1 MRSALRLFGVRIT
14 PIPGR
19 ITGPGASKGRAMR
32 MIKGKIALLGAAAAL
47 TLTGLASCGKE
58 KTATPAAEAAAAAAQ
73 VDPSAEFLA
82 MADRHARAFLATAP
96 EAATEL
102 GVGEDIAGENYLSH
116 LGGYGFAAHQAA
128 RKMNEDFLQELRGF
142 DRAALTGQAAD
153 TYDVL
158 KNAYDTAARRN
169 QFDFGG
175 ATPFGSGLPNS
186 GDSWAMT
193 PYFMTQL
200 TGPHLALP
208 RMLLSQH
215 PIESRAHIEAYLSR
229 LGEMGRALDEAG
241 ETFSTDA
248 GIGMA
253 PPRFAIE
260 GVLRSL
266 RNFTAKSAA
275 EHPLA
280 TTLAEKMKSVEGIS
294 DEERAA
300 FAARAARLVED
311 EVYPAYERLAAQV
324 ELALQETN
332 DDAGVWRL
340 GEEGEAF
347 YQLALASYGAGV
359 KTGDDVH
366 ELGLSEVARITG
378 EMDALLK
385 SIGLTQGTV
394 AARME
399 QLAARPD
406 NLYPNTDEG
415 REALLASLRA
425 QVDAVMA
432 KSGDWFGRLPATK
445 VEVRRIPIHE
455 QDSSPGGYYTGPSLD
470 GSRPGVYWINLKN
483 TADNPK
489 HSLKSLTYHEA
500 VPGHHFQTA
509 YLRSIKDM
517 PLMRNMLGY
526 SEYAEGWG
534 LYAEA
539 LAKEMGMY
547 EGDPAGDLGRLQAE
561 LFRAARLVVD
571 TGLHHKRWSRE
582 QAIDYMVAA
591 TGETRDTATREIE
604 RYAVV
609 PGQACAYKLG
619 MLKIQELR
627 ARAEGELGKDFDIR
641 DFHDAVL
648 TLGDAQLP
656 VLDATIDRWIKSK
669 KA

>member
-1 MRSALRLFGVRIT
+1 MRETSFSIMLKM
-14 PIPGR
+14 
-19 ITGPGASKGRAMR
+19 GAAGL
-32 MIKGKIALLGAAAAL
+32 ALLAA
-47 TLTGLASCGKE
+47 ASCGRGDKAGDARSANAGG
-58 KTATPAAEAAAAAAQ
+58 ATEAAAQ
-73 VDPSAEFLA
+73 TDPSADFLA
-82 MADRHARAFLATAP
+82 MADRHARTFLATAP

-102 GVGEDIAGENYLSH
+102 GVSEDLAGENYLTR
-116 LGGYGFAAHQAA
+116 LGAYGFSAHQAA
-128 RKMNEDFLQELRGF
+128 RAMNEDFLQELRGY
-142 DRAALTGQAAD
+142 DRGALSGTAAI

-175 ATPFGSGLPNS
+175 ATPFGAGLPNS

-208 RMLLSQH
+208 RMLMSQH
-215 PIESRAHIEAYLSR
+215 PIDSREHIEAYLAR

-253 PPRFAIE
+253 PPRFAID
-260 GVLRSL
+260 GILTSL
-266 RNFTAKSAA
+266 RNFVAGPPAS
-275 EHPLA
+275 HPLVVTLEEKMA
-280 TTLAEKMKSVEGIS
+280 SVDGLAE
-294 DEERAA
+294 EERAA
-300 FAARAARLVED
+300 YAARAARLVED
-311 EVYPAYERLAAQV
+311 SVYPAYERLAGQV
-324 ELALQETN
+324 ELALDQTN

-340 GEEGEAF
+340 GDEGEAY
-347 YQLALASYGAGV
+347 YQLALTSYGAGV
-359 KTGDDVH
+359 NSGDDVH
-366 ELGLSEVARITG
+366 ELGLSEVARISA
-378 EMDALLK
+378 EMDGLLK
-385 SIGLTQGTV
+385 SIGLTNGSV
-394 AARME
+394 ASRMDT
-399 QLAARPD
+399 LAARAD

-415 REALLASLRA
+415 REALLTSLRG
-425 QVDAVMA
+425 QVAAVMA
-432 KSGDWFGRLPATK
+432 QSGDWFGRLPDTK
-445 VEVRRIPIHE
+445 VEVRRIPVHE

-470 GSRPGVYWINLKN
+470 GARPGVYWINLKN

-500 VPGHHFQTA
+500 VPGHHFQSA
-509 YLRSIKDM
+509 YQRSIKDM
-517 PLMRNMLGY
+517 PVMRNMLGY
-526 SEYAEGWG
+526 SEYAEGWA

-547 EGDPAGDLGRLQAE
+547 EGDPEGDLGRLQAE

-571 TGLHHKRWSRE
+571 TGLHHKKWTRE
-582 QAIDYMVAA
+582 EAIDYMVDV
-591 TGETRDTATREIE
+591 TGQTRASITREVE

-627 ARAEGELGKDFDIR
+627 AKAETDLGDKFDIR
-641 DFHDAVL
+641 DFHDTVL
-648 TLGDAQLP
+648 SIGDAPLP
-656 VLDATIDRWIKSK
+656 VLEATVNDWIKSK

>member
-1 MRSALRLFGVRIT
+1 MRPTSTRFALRATTAVLALF
-14 PIPGR
+14 
-19 ITGPGASKGRAMR
+19 
-32 MIKGKIALLGAAAAL
+32 
-47 TLTGLASCGKE
+47 LAVSCGKV
-58 KTATPAAEAAAAAAQ
+58 KTSPGAADPAAAGAEAAKH
-73 VDPSAEFLA
+73 DPSAEFLA

-96 EAATEL
+96 ESATEL
-102 GVGEDIAGENYLSH
+102 GVGEDVAGEGYLSR
-116 LGGYGFAAHQAA
+116 LGRYGFEAHQAA
-128 RKMNEDFLQELRGF
+128 RAMNEEFLQELRGY
-142 DRAALTGQAAD
+142 DRAALTGTAAV

-158 KNAYDTAARRN
+158 KNAYDAAARRN

-208 RMLLSQH
+208 RMLMSQH
-215 PIESRAHIEAYLSR
+215 PVDSREHIEAYLAR

-248 GIGMA
+248 GLGMA

-260 GVLRSL
+260 GIVKSL
-266 RNFTAKSAA
+266 QNFTAKPPAQ
-275 EHPLA
+275 HPLV
-280 TTLAEKMKSVEGIS
+280 TTLVEKMTAVAEIS
-294 DEERAA
+294 DDERTA
-300 FAARAARLVED
+300 FAARAARLVE
-311 EVYPAYERLAAQV
+311 EGVYPAYERLAAQV

-347 YQLALASYGAGV
+347 YQLALTSYGAGV
-359 KTGDDVH
+359 KSGDDVH
-366 ELGLSEVARITG
+366 ELGLAEVARITA

-385 SIGLTQGTV
+385 SIGMTQGSV
-394 AARME
+394 SARME
-399 QLAARPD
+399 ELAARAD

-415 REALLASLRA
+415 REALLASLRE
-425 QVDAVMA
+425 QVDAIMA

-470 GSRPGVYWINLKN
+470 GTRPGVYWINLKN
-483 TADNPK
+483 TADNPI

-509 YLRSIKDM
+509 YQRSIKDM

-547 EGDPAGDLGRLQAE
+547 EGDPKGDLGRLQAE

-582 QAIDYMVAA
+582 QAIDYMVGA
-591 TGETRDTATREIE
+591 TGDTRDTVTREVE

-627 ARAEGELGKDFDIR
+627 AKAEADLGDKFDIR
-641 DFHDAVL
+641 EFHDTVL
-648 TLGDAQLP
+648 SIGDSPLP
-656 VLDATIDRWIKSK
+656 VLEATINDWIKSK

>member
-1 MRSALRLFGVRIT
+1 MRST
-14 PIPGR
+14 S
-19 ITGPGASKGRAMR
+19 T
-32 MIKGKIALLGAAAAL
+32 KIALRATTAL
-47 TLTGLASCGKE
+47 LALFLVASCGKGKQPADAAGAAGAE
-58 KTATPAAEAAAAAAQ
+58 TASAQ
-73 VDPSAEFLA
+73 LDPSAEFLA

-102 GVGEDIAGENYLSH
+102 GVGEDIAGEGYLSR
-116 LGGYGFAAHQAA
+116 LGGYAFSAHQTA
-128 RKMNEDFLQELRGF
+128 RTMNEDFLQELRGF
-142 DRAALTGQAAD
+142 DRTALTGTAAI

-193 PYFMTQL
+193 PYFLTQL

-208 RMLLSQH
+208 RMLMTQH
-215 PIESRAHIEAYLSR
+215 PIDSREHIEAYLAR
-229 LGEMGRALDEAG
+229 LAEMSRALDEAA
-241 ETFSTDA
+241 ETVSTDA
-248 GIGMA
+248 GLGMA
-253 PPRFAIE
+253 PPRFAVEAI
-260 GVLRSL
+260 LRSL
-266 RNFTAKSAA
+266 RDFTAKPAA
-275 EHPLA
+275 EHPLVA
-280 TTLAEKMKSVEGIS
+280 TLTEKMKPVAEIS
-294 DEERAA
+294 DAERTA
-300 FAARAARLVED
+300 FSARAARLVGEA
-311 EVYPAYERLAAQV
+311 VYPAYERLADQV
-324 ELALQETN
+324 ELTLAETN

-347 YQLALASYGAGV
+347 YQLALTSYGAGV
-359 KTGDDVH
+359 RSGDDVH
-366 ELGLSEVARITG
+366 DLGLSEVARITA
-378 EMDALLK
+378 EMDGLLK
-385 SIGLTQGTV
+385 TAGLSQGSV
-394 AARME
+394 AARMV
-399 QLAARPD
+399 QLAERPD
-406 NLYPNTDEG
+406 NLYPNTDQG
-415 REALLASLRA
+415 REALLQSLRD

-445 VEVRRIPIHE
+445 VEVRRIPVHE
-455 QDSSPGGYYTGPSLD
+455 ENSSPGGYYTGPSLD

-489 HSLKSLTYHEA
+489 HSLKTLTYHEA
-500 VPGHHFQTA
+500 TPGHHFQTA

-517 PLMRNMLGY
+517 PLMRTMLGY

-571 TGLHHKRWSRE
+571 TGIHHKKWTRE
-582 QAIDYMVAA
+582 QAIDYMVNA
-591 TGETRDTATREIE
+591 TGETRQSVTREIE

-627 ARAEGELGKDFDIR
+627 AKAESELGTKFDIR
-641 DFHDAVL
+641 EFHDAVL
-648 TLGDAQLP
+648 SIGDSPLP
-656 VLDATIDRWIKSK
+656 VLEATINSWIAEK

>member
-1 MRSALRLFGVRIT
+1 MSQTKTAF
-14 PIPGR
+14 
-19 ITGPGASKGRAMR
+19 ASTLA
-32 MIKGKIALLGAAAAL
+32 ILALL
-47 TLTGLASCGKE
+47 TVASCGKG
-58 KTATPAAEAAAAAAQ
+58 KTTAESGGAGAATAGAAAL
-73 VDPSAEFLA
+73 DPSSEFLA

-102 GVGEDIAGENYLSH
+102 GVSEEIAGKNYLSR
-116 LGGYGFAAHQAA
+116 LGGYGFAAHQTA
-128 RKMNEDFLQELRGF
+128 RTMNEDFLQELRSF
-142 DRAALTGQAAD
+142 DRAALTGSAAV
-153 TYDVL
+153 TFDVL

-208 RMLLSQH
+208 RMLMSQH
-215 PIESRAHIEAYLSR
+215 PIDSREHIEAYLAR

-260 GVLRSL
+260 GILTSL
-266 RNFTAKSAA
+266 RNFTAKPAA
-275 EHPLA
+275 EHALT
-280 TTLAEKMKSVEGIS
+280 TTLAEKMKSVGGLS
-294 DEERAA
+294 DEERDAY
-300 FAARAARLVED
+300 AARAARLVED
-311 EVYPAYERLAAQV
+311 EVYPAYERLAGQV
-324 ELALQETN
+324 ELALEQTN

-347 YQLALASYGAGV
+347 YQLALTSYGAGI
-359 KTGDDVH
+359 KSGDDVH
-366 ELGLSEVARITG
+366 ELGLSEVARITA

-385 SIGLTQGTV
+385 SIGFTQGTV

-399 QLAARPD
+399 ALAARPD

-415 REALLASLRA
+415 REALLASLRE

-432 KSGDWFGRLPATK
+432 KSGGWFGRLPATK
-445 VEVRRIPIHE
+445 VEVRRIPVHE

-470 GSRPGVYWINLKN
+470 GSRPGAYWINLKN

-509 YLRSIKDM
+509 YQRTIKDM

-526 SEYAEGWG
+526 SEYAEGWA

-547 EGDPAGDLGRLQAE
+547 EGDVPGDLGRLQAE

-582 QAIDYMVAA
+582 QAIDYMVGV
-591 TGETRDTATREIE
+591 TGDTRDAVTREVE

-627 ARAEGELGKDFDIR
+627 ATAESELGGKFDIR
-641 DFHDAVL
+641 EFHDVVL
-648 TLGDAQLP
+648 SIGDAPLP
-656 VLDATIDRWIKSK
+656 VLEKSIKDWIRSK

>member
-1 MRSALRLFGVRIT
+1 MSQTKSAFASALAI
-14 PIPGR
+14 
-19 ITGPGASKGRAMR
+19 
-32 MIKGKIALLGAAAAL
+32 IALL
-47 TLTGLASCGKE
+47 TVASCGKG
-58 KTATPAAEAAAAAAQ
+58 KTTAESGGASAATTGAAAL
-73 VDPSAEFLA
+73 DPSSEFLA

-102 GVGEDIAGENYLSH
+102 GVGEEIAGENYLSR
-116 LGGYGFAAHQAA
+116 LGGYGFAAHQTA
-128 RKMNEDFLQELRGF
+128 RAMNEEFLQELRSF
-142 DRAALTGQAAD
+142 DRAALTGSAAV
-153 TYDVL
+153 TFDVL
-158 KNAYDTAARRN
+158 KNAYDAAARRN

-208 RMLLSQH
+208 RMLMSQH
-215 PIESRAHIEAYLSR
+215 PIDSRDHIEAYLAR

-260 GVLRSL
+260 GILASL
-266 RNFTAKSAA
+266 RNFTAKPAA
-275 EHPLA
+275 EHALT
-280 TTLAEKMKSVEGIS
+280 TTLAEKMKAVGGLN

-300 FAARAARLVED
+300 YAARAARLVES
-311 EVYPAYERLAAQV
+311 EVYPAYERLAGQV
-324 ELALQETN
+324 ELALEGAN

-340 GEEGEAF
+340 GEEGEAY
-347 YQLALASYGAGV
+347 YQLALTSYGAGT

-366 ELGLSEVARITG
+366 LLGLSEVARITA

-385 SIGLTQGTV
+385 SIGLTQGSV

-399 QLAARPD
+399 ALAARPD

-415 REALLASLRA
+415 REALLASLRE

-445 VEVRRIPIHE
+445 VEVRRIPVHE

-470 GSRPGVYWINLKN
+470 GSRPGAYWINLKN

-509 YLRSIKDM
+509 YQRTIKDM

-547 EGDPAGDLGRLQAE
+547 EGDAEGDLGRLQAE

-582 QAIDYMVAA
+582 QAIDYMISV

-627 ARAEGELGKDFDIR
+627 AKAEAALGAEFDIR
-641 DFHDAVL
+641 EFHDTVL
-648 TLGDAQLP
+648 SIGDAPLP
-656 VLDATIDRWIKSK
+656 VLEATILSWIKAK

>member
-1 MRSALRLFGVRIT
+1 MSKKT
-14 PIPGR
+14 PVAFLLTATAVASLATASCGRNKNTAAPDAAAPG
-19 ITGPGASKGRAMR
+19 
-32 MIKGKIALLGAAAAL
+32 GAAAEAL
-47 TLTGLASCGKE
+47 
-58 KTATPAAEAAAAAAQ
+58 
-73 VDPSAEFLA
+73 DPSAEFLA
-82 MADRHARAFLATAP
+82 MADRHAKAFLAVAP

-102 GVGEDIAGENYLSH
+102 GVGEDIAGEKFLTR
-116 LGGYGFAAHQAA
+116 LGGYGFDAHQTA
-128 RKMNEDFLQELRGF
+128 RTMNEEFLQELKSF
-142 DRAALTGQAAD
+142 DRSALSGTAAT

-158 KNAYDTAARRN
+158 KNAYEIAARRD

-175 ATPFGSGLPNS
+175 ATPFGGGLPNS

-208 RMLLSQH
+208 RMLMTQH
-215 PIESRAHIEAYLSR
+215 PIATRDNIEAYLSR
-229 LGEMGRALDEAG
+229 LAEMSRALDEAG
-241 ETFSTDA
+241 QTVSTDS
-248 GIGMA
+248 GLGMA
-253 PPRFAIE
+253 PPRFAVEKIIA
-260 GVLRSL
+260 SL
-266 RNFTAKSAA
+266 RNFTSGPAA
-275 EHPLA
+275 THPLVE
-280 TTLAEKMKSVEGIS
+280 TLKEKMAGVDGIS
-294 DEERAA
+294 GEERTAY
-300 FAARAARLVED
+300 AARAARLVE
-311 EVYPAYERLAAQV
+311 EAVYPAYERLAGVV
-324 ELALQETN
+324 ELTLAETN

-347 YQLALASYGAGV
+347 YQLALNAYGAGS
-359 KTGDDVH
+359 KSGDEVH
-366 ELGLSEVARITG
+366 EIGLAEVARITA
-378 EMDALLK
+378 EMDAILK
-385 SIGLTQGTV
+385 SIGLANGSV

-399 QLAARPD
+399 TLAARPD
-406 NLYPNTDEG
+406 NLCPNTDEG
-415 REALLASLRA
+415 REALLASLRG

-445 VEVRRIPIHE
+445 VEVRRIPVHE
-455 QDSSPGGYYTGPSLD
+455 EGSSPGGYYTGPSLD
-470 GSRPGVYWINLKN
+470 GARPGIYWINLKD

-509 YLRSIKDM
+509 YQRSIPDM

-547 EGDPAGDLGRLQAE
+547 EGDPRGDLGRLQAE

-571 TGLHHKRWSRE
+571 TGLHHKRWTRE
-582 QAIDYMVAA
+582 QAIDYMAGV
-591 TGETRDTATREIE
+591 TGETRESVTREIE

-627 ARAEGELGKDFDIR
+627 AKAEQDLGTKFDIR
-641 DFHDAVL
+641 EFHDTVL
-648 TLGDAQLP
+648 SIGESPLP
-656 VLDATIDRWIKSK
+656 VLEKAVSAWIASK

>member
-1 MRSALRLFGVRIT
+1 
-14 PIPGR
+14 
-19 ITGPGASKGRAMR
+19 
-32 MIKGKIALLGAAAAL
+32 
-47 TLTGLASCGKE
+47 
-58 KTATPAAEAAAAAAQ
+58 
-73 VDPSAEFLA
+73 
-82 MADRHARAFLATAP
+82 
-96 EAATEL
+96 
-102 GVGEDIAGENYLSH
+102 
-116 LGGYGFAAHQAA
+116 LGGYGFEAHQSA
-128 RKMNEDFLQELRGF
+128 RTMNEEFLQELRGF
-142 DRAALTGQAAD
+142 ERAALTGTAAV

-169 QFDFGG
+169 QFNFGG

-193 PYFMTQL
+193 PSFMTQL

-208 RMLLSQH
+208 RMLMSQH
-215 PIESRAHIEAYLSR
+215 PIEKREHIEAYLSR

-260 GVLRSL
+260 GIVRSL
-266 RNFTAKSAA
+266 RSFTARPAA
-275 EHPLA
+275 EHPLV
-280 TTLAEKMKSVEGIS
+280 TTLADKMQTVAEIS
-294 DEERAA
+294 AEEREAY
-300 FAARAARLVED
+300 AARAARLVE
-311 EVYPAYERLAAQV
+311 EGVYPAYERLASQV

-332 DDAGVWRL
+332 DEAGVWRL

-347 YQLALASYGAGV
+347 YQLALTSYGAGV
-359 KTGDDVH
+359 KSGDEVH
-366 ELGLSEVARITG
+366 ELGLSEVARITA

-385 SIGLTQGTV
+385 SISMTQGSV

-399 QLAARPD
+399 QLAARSD

-415 REALLASLRA
+415 REALLLSLRG

-470 GSRPGVYWINLKN
+470 GTRPGVYWINLKN

-509 YLRSIKDM
+509 YLRSITNM
-517 PLMRNMLGY
+517 PLLRNMLGY
-526 SEYAEGWG
+526 SEYAEGWA

-547 EGDPAGDLGRLQAE
+547 EGDPTGDLGRLQAE

-571 TGLHHKRWSRE
+571 TGIHHKRWTRE
-582 QAIDYMVAA
+582 QAIDHMAGA
-591 TGETRDTATREIE
+591 TGETRESVTREIE

-627 ARAEGELGKDFDIR
+627 AKAEADLGDKFDIR
-641 DFHDAVL
+641 EFHDTVL
-648 TLGDAQLP
+648 SIGDSPLP
-656 VLDATIDRWIKSK
+656 VLEATINSWIKSK
-669 KA
+669 RA

>member
-1 MRSALRLFGVRIT
+1 MKMSQTKFALK
-14 PIPGR
+14 
-19 ITGPGASKGRAMR
+19 GAVAAL
-32 MIKGKIALLGAAAAL
+32 ALL
-47 TLTGLASCGKE
+47 TVASCGKG
-58 KTATPAAEAAAAAAQ
+58 TPAADAGGEAAATPGAAQ
-73 VDPSAEFLA
+73 LDPSAEFLA

-102 GVGEDIAGENYLSH
+102 GVGDDIAGEKYLSR
-116 LGGYGFAAHQAA
+116 LGGYGFEAHQAA
-128 RKMNEDFLQELRGF
+128 RAMNEEFLQELRSY
-142 DRAALTGQAAD
+142 DRASLAGTAAV
-153 TYDVL
+153 TFDVL

-169 QFDFGG
+169 EFNFGG

-208 RMLLSQH
+208 RMLMTQH
-215 PIESRAHIEAYLSR
+215 PIDSREHIEAYLSR

-248 GIGMA
+248 GLGMA
-253 PPRFAIE
+253 PPRFAID
-260 GVLRSL
+260 GILRSL
-266 RNFTAKSAA
+266 RNFTARPAA
-275 EHPLA
+275 DHPLV
-280 TTLAEKMKSVEGIS
+280 TTLAEKMKAVEGIG
-294 DEERAA
+294 DDERAA
-300 FAARAARLVED
+300 FAARAARLVE
-311 EVYPAYERLAAQV
+311 EGVYPAYQRLAHEV

-347 YQLALASYGAGV
+347 YQLALTSYGAGI
-359 KTGDDVH
+359 KSGDDVH
-366 ELGLSEVARITG
+366 ELGLLEVGRITA

-385 SIGLTQGTV
+385 SIGSRQGSV

-399 QLAARPD
+399 ALAARPD

-415 REALLASLRA
+415 REALLQSLRD

-445 VEVRRIPIHE
+445 VEVRRIPVHE

-483 TADNPK
+483 TADKPK

-547 EGDPAGDLGRLQAE
+547 EGDPTGDLGRLQAE

-582 QAIDYMVAA
+582 QAIDYMVGV
-591 TGETRDTATREIE
+591 TGDTRDTVTREVE
-604 RYAVV
+604 RYAAV

-627 ARAEGELGKDFDIR
+627 AKAEAELGDRFDIR
-641 DFHDAVL
+641 EFHDTVL
-648 TLGDAQLP
+648 SIGDSPLP
-656 VLDATIDRWIKSK
+656 VLEATINGWIREK

>member
-1 MRSALRLFGVRIT
+1 MNQTKFALY
-14 PIPGR
+14 
-19 ITGPGASKGRAMR
+19 GAVAAM
-32 MIKGKIALLGAAAAL
+32 ALLTAV
-47 TLTGLASCGKE
+47 SCGK
-58 KTATPAAEAAAAAAQ
+58 KATTDGADASSAETSAAAQ
-73 VDPSAEFLA
+73 LDPSAEFLA
-82 MADRHARAFLATAP
+82 MADRHARAFLAAAP

-102 GVGEDIAGENYLSH
+102 GVGEDVAGENYLSR

-128 RKMNEDFLQELRGF
+128 RAMNETFLQELRGH
-142 DRAALTGQAAD
+142 DRTALSGTAAV

-169 QFDFGG
+169 QFNFGG

-208 RMLLSQH
+208 RMLMTQH
-215 PIESRAHIEAYLSR
+215 PIDSRAHIEAYLSR
-229 LGEMGRALDEAG
+229 LGDMSRALDEAG

-253 PPRFAIE
+253 PPRFAIDAI
-260 GVLRSL
+260 LRSL
-266 RNFTAKSAA
+266 RNFTAPPAA
-275 EHPLA
+275 SHPLV
-280 TTLAEKMKSVEGIS
+280 TTLAEKMKAVEGID
-294 DEERAA
+294 DEGRAA
-300 FAARAARLVED
+300 FTARAARLVE
-311 EVYPAYERLAAQV
+311 EGVYPAYERLAAQV

-347 YQLALASYGAGV
+347 YQLALTSYGAGV
-359 KTGDDVH
+359 KSADDVH
-366 ELGLSEVARITG
+366 ELGLSEVARIAA

-385 SIGLTQGTV
+385 SIGLTQGSV

-399 QLAARPD
+399 ALSARPGD
-406 NLYPNTDEG
+406 LYPNTEEG
-415 REALLASLRA
+415 KEALLASLREE
-425 QVDAVMA
+425 VDAVMA

-445 VEVRRIPIHE
+445 VEVRRIPLHE

-483 TADNPK
+483 TADKPK
-489 HSLKSLTYHEA
+489 HTLKSLTYHEA

-509 YLRSIKDM
+509 YQRSINDM

-547 EGDPAGDLGRLQAE
+547 EGDPEGDLGRLQAE

-582 QAIDYMVAA
+582 QAIDYMVSV
-591 TGETRDTATREIE
+591 TGDTRATATREIE
-604 RYAVV
+604 RYAAV

-619 MLKIQELR
+619 MLKILELR
-627 ARAEGELGKDFDIR
+627 GKAVTELGDKFDIR

-648 TLGDAQLP
+648 SIGDAPLP
-656 VLDATIDRWIKSK
+656 VLEATINDWVKSK
-669 KA
+669 KG